1 MMRVYV
7 FAFCAMMAAA
17 VSATEIRDAAA
28 ALARLGFED
37 IRISQRDNTLY
48 ASVEPTAYRGTF
60 RGAGVAVEELGRLFP
75 SASDIELAITEYQS
89 PQVAVHARRDD
100 SGWNA
105 QVDYET
111 DAVLSALT
119 QTAAIQKSTGRIDV
133 RFYPMVS
140 LDNHRF
146 DKLYEYIVSIAPA
159 VETTLW
165 KGSRLTLQPVFPIA
179 TNVWHEKA
187 DAYIHLGV
195 AALQQEL
202 RFTER
207 LRAILSGGIFVGNVA
222 GLDANLSYRLNKSL
236 TLGMQ
241 AALLGD
247 AYASGS
253 GYHFDKLGEVT
264 FLGKA
269 SYYHSPT
276 RIEAGLTGG
285 RFIYGD
291 YGARLDLTRH
301 FGEYAIGVFGI
312 LTGGEH
318 NAGFHF
324 AIPMGGKCQ
333 PRRGAMRMMLPEYFD
348 WEYNMVSYYEYA
360 DERMGYQNETRP
372 DVNHS
377 AHYWQASYV
386 ELYLRKYLEGSIK

>member
-1 MMRVYV
+1 MRVYV

-111 DAVLSALT
+111 DAVLSALAH
-119 QTAAIQKSTGRIDV
+119 TAAIQKSTGRIDV

-146 DKLYEYIVSIAPA
+146 DKLYEYIVSVAPA
-159 VETTLW
+159 VEVTLW
-165 KGSRLTLQPVFPIA
+165 KGSRLTLQPVFPVA

-187 DAYIHLGV
+187 DAYIRVGV
-195 AALQQEL
+195 AALQQEV

-207 LRAILSGGIFVGNVA
+207 LKATLSGGMFLGNVA
-222 GLDANLSYRLNKSL
+222 GLDATLSYRLGKSL

-253 GYHFDKLGEVT
+253 SYHFDKLGEVS

-276 RIEAGLTGG
+276 HVEAGLTGG

-324 AIPMGGKCQ
+324 AIPMGGKYQ
-333 PRRGAMRMMLPEYFD
+333 PRRGAIRVMLPEYFD

-386 ELYLRKYLEGSIK
+386 EQYLRKYLEGSVK

>member
-1 MMRVYV
+1 MRVYV

-159 VETTLW
+159 VETT
-165 KGSRLTLQPVFPIA
+165 
-179 TNVWHEKA
+179 
-187 DAYIHLGV
+187 
-195 AALQQEL
+195 
-202 RFTER
+202 
-207 LRAILSGGIFVGNVA
+207 RAILSGGIFVGNVA

-386 ELYLRKYLEGSIK
+386 EQYLRKYLEGSIK

>member
-1 MMRVYV
+1 MRVMV
-7 FAFCAMMAAA
+7 FAFCAMMAVA
-17 VSATEIRDAAA
+17 VSATEVRDAAA
-28 ALARLGFED
+28 ELARLGFED
-37 IRISQRDNTLY
+37 IRICQHDNTLY

-75 SASDIELAITEYQS
+75 TARDIELAITEYQA
-89 PQVAVHARRDD
+89 PQVAVHARRGDG
-100 SGWNA
+100 GWNA
-105 QVDYET
+105 LVDYET
-111 DAVLSALT
+111 DAVLSALG
-119 QTAAIQKSTGRIDV
+119 QTTSERTSTGRVDV
-133 RFYPMVS
+133 RLYPMVS

-179 TNVWHEKA
+179 TNVWHEKP
-187 DAYIHLGV
+187 DAYIHIGT
-195 AALQQEL
+195 AALRQEL
-202 RFTER
+202 CLTER
-207 LRAILSGGIFVGNVA
+207 LRATLSGGIFLGNVA
-222 GLDANLSYRLNKSL
+222 GLDATLSYRLNKSL

-253 GYHFDKLGEVT
+253 FYHFDKLGEVT

-269 SYYHSPT
+269 SYYHCLT

-324 AIPMGGKCQ
+324 AIPMGGKYQ
-333 PRRGAMRMMLPEYFD
+333 PRRGAVRLMLPEYFD

-360 DERMGYQNETRP
+360 DGRMGYQNETRP

-377 AHYWQASYV
+377 SHYWQASYV
-386 ELYLRKYLEGSIK
+386 EQYLRKYLEGSMK